1 MQRNAYR
8 LLWLL
13 YAAILGCAG
22 DSMAAL
28 TYQGGQD
35 PRRPDSY
42 DSSAPEKPPAPDT
55 REPSKTAS
63 ADRLLVWKVQDAIK
77 TDEKLSDSAH
87 NIQVGVREGKVTLYG
102 VVASLAERNA
112 VVSKVKAIAG
122 AGNLVN
128 KLKIT
133 TVPQ

>member
-1 MQRNAYR
+1 MRRNADR
-8 LLWLL
+8 LLWVL

-63 ADRLLVWKVQDAIK
+63 ADRLLVRRVQNAIK
-77 TDEKLSDSAH
+77 SDEKLSDSAH
-87 NIQVGVREGKVTLYG
+87 KVQVSAREGKVTLYG

-112 VVSKVKAIAG
+112 VVSKVRDIAG
-122 AGNLVN
+122 AGNVVN
-128 KLKIT
+128 NLKIT
-133 TVPQ
+133 TAPQ